1 MTDWH
6 RLFGLF
12 LTDFFTNLPFEVEL
26 EKDLSIKKQFLDVV
40 VLRKM
45 HGNIIEASATPT
57 SCALGDAIANAVNP
71 PGCRLPDGLDSL
83 ADHNLLTYKSLREP
97 LDDWAIKELI
107 GHYVNY
113 RKQVSKSRHNLLP
126 ESRFKLYA
134 VSTRDPHKLKAQVT
148 LTPVSPGVYDMVRG
162 TDTIRLIVLSHIPD
176 GEHNAIWRL
185 FSAQREAVLQ
195 AHEQYQMHQP
205 DISTIVNDLF
215 QHYQQEKIIMS
226 YTVEDYKK
234 EQVRNNL
241 DLLSADEILKRYSAN
256 DRLKGLTAND
266 RLKGLTAD
274 EVLKRFSP
282 NDIIDNL
289 PQDAIELFMK
299 KINFKP

>member
-1 MTDWH
+1 MTNWH

-12 LTDFFTNLPFEVEL
+12 LIDFFTNSPYAVEL
-26 EKDLSIKKQFLDVV
+26 EKDLSIKQQWLDVV

-45 HGNIIEASATPT
+45 PSNSIAASATPT
-57 SCALGDAIANAVNP
+57 SCCVPGDTIAGAANP
-71 PGCRLPDGLDSL
+71 TGCRLPDGLDGL

-113 RKQVSKSRHNLLP
+113 RKQVSQSMNHLLP
-126 ESRFKLYA
+126 QSHFKLYA
-134 VSTRDPHKLKAQVT
+134 VSTRNPQKLKGQVT
-148 LTPVSPGVYDMVRG
+148 LTPVSPGVYDVVWG
-162 TDTIRLIVLSHIPD
+162 TDTIRLIVLSQIPD

-185 FSAQREAVLQ
+185 FSAQREAVIQ
-195 AHEQYQMHQP
+195 ARQQYQMHQP

-241 DLLSADEILKRYSAN
+241 DLLSADEILARYS
-256 DRLKGLTAND
+256 
-266 RLKGLTAD
+266 AD
-274 EVLKRFSP
+274 EVLKRYSADDRLKDLTVDDIRASLSP
-282 NDIIDNL
+282 DVIKLLMQNID
-289 PQDAIELFMK
+289 QMR
-299 KINFKP
+299 